1 MSGLQPFLLESGVPY
16 GELSRWTSHCF
27 RRGSG
32 VDVLEERGIAAMVSH
47 GEWADPRSARPY
59 ASADEQRAVGL
70 AAASLVVDASDDDDD

>member
-1 MSGLQPFLLESGVPY
+1 MHRLRPILLESGIPPA
-16 GELSRWTSHCF
+16 EMSRWSSHCF

-32 VDVLEERGIAAMVSH
+32 VDVLEEHGISAMVHH

-70 AAASLVVDASDDDDD
+70 AAASLVVDASSDDE